1 MASTYSSR
9 LRLELI
15 GSGEQAGAWGNTTN
29 TNLGTLIEEAISGS
43 LSISIP
49 TDANYTLKAYNGV
62 SDEARQAV
70 LVISSAVS
78 LSTDRAVIAP
88 NAKKLYVIK
97 NNTTGGKAILLRT
110 TAISTVD
117 LSIPN
122 GATYT
127 VYCDGVSF
135 TQYGGTITHYNNQTG
150 DVFGVSNI
158 NANVGI
164 GLTPDTVVGSVTV
177 SNTGVTSF
185 NGSTGAVTATAK
197 TLTDILGYV
206 PIKPDGTTAPG
217 GTDAS
222 GNWPINAAT
231 ATKLASSTGNAP
243 SYATRAW
250 VNYNQKT
257 TASYTKTASAVQST
271 GSTVVSV
278 TNISGLTTRTGTYTQ
293 SSALKTGTYIQG
305 TKITGATYTQ
315 GSTPTTGT
323 YTQSGTLTTVVL
335 VTALPSALSI
345 GQLIRVTIGSTPYLV
360 RVSTYTDTTHFTY
373 IADSS
378 ATVTTPTA
386 ISVETAGTLVTVTSL
401 SHGVNT
407 GTNNVTVTGGTAVS
421 GAVTVLTTATNTF
434 TYTAGTSLLTSGTM
448 DVTKPSTTVTVT
460 STAHGLSAGTTS
472 IYVPTISSGVLGA
485 YTATYVDAN
494 TFTYVAGTSLLTA
507 YNTPGTLSFA
517 TAGTTVTVTSTAHG
531 LIVGESVYMSIT
543 SGASVSGNYVI
554 TAVPDANTFTY
565 TESTSRLIY
574 AIPGSIS
581 FVNDGFS
588 AGQMV
593 TMNYPSGT
601 TTYVSFVIQTITGLD
616 SFTVAY
622 TAGAH
627 SVAVTL
633 HFLAMRGKGNVAYVS
648 DGANASTL
656 GYSYVNFRA
665 PMLTENYCLS
675 AAGSEASTYVNLST
689 TTPENYGA
697 SASHNTSNIPTT
709 MYTPIRTINAAG
721 TGVDAEYT
729 YVSITQ

>member
-1 MASTYSSR
+1 MASTYSDN

-15 GSGEQAGAWGNTTN
+15 GSGEQSGAWGNTTN
-29 TNLGTLIEEAISGS
+29 KNLGTLIEEAISGVKAG
-43 LSISIP
+43 LAGTIVIP

-70 LVISSAVS
+70 LEITSTVS
-78 LSTDRAVIAP
+78 LSADRAVIAP
-88 NAKKLYVIK
+88 AKEKLYVIK
-97 NNTTGGKAILLRT
+97 NSTTGGKAVLLRT
-110 TAISTVD
+110 TAVSTVD
-117 LSIPN
+117 LFIPN

-243 SYATRAW
+243 SYAIRAW
-250 VNYNQKT
+250 VNCNQNT
-257 TASYTKTASAVQST
+257 NDDLSMTWSRVSSA
-271 GSTVVSV
+271 TVTV
-278 TNISGLTTRTGTYTQ
+278 TVSGLTTKTGTYTQ
-293 SSALKTGTYIQG
+293 SSVLKTGTYIQG

-315 GSTPTTGT
+315 GSTPIIGT

-335 VTALPSALSI
+335 GTALPSALSI

-378 ATVTTPTA
+378 ATVITPTA
-386 ISVETAGTLVTVTSL
+386 ISVETAGTLVTVTSS

-407 GTNNVTVTGGTAVS
+407 GTNNVTVTGGTTIS
-421 GAVTVLTTATNTF
+421 GAVNVLTTATNTF

-460 STAHGLSAGTTS
+460 STAHGLSVGTTS
-472 IYVPTISSGVLGA
+472 IYVPTISPGVLGA

-494 TFTYVAGTSLLTA
+494 TFTYTAGTSLLTA

-565 TESTSRLIY
+565 TEGTSRLVY
-574 AIPGSIS
+574 TTPGSIS
-581 FVNDGFS
+581 FVNNGFSVGQYVYIDFAATLTDGFFTIT
-588 AGQMV
+588 AV
-593 TMNYPSGT
+593 TAFNIFT
-601 TTYVSFVIQTITGLD
+601 FTYVSSGTNSGSGFIKRLIIR
-616 SFTVAY
+616 A
-622 TAGAH
+622 
-627 SVAVTL
+627 
-633 HFLAMRGKGNVAYVS
+633 KGNVAFVS
-648 DGANASTL
+648 DGGT
-656 GYSYVNFRA
+656 GFPVVNFRS
-665 PMLTENYCLS
+665 PMFSADYCVTATSSTAQIYVNEATTPTTYYVALRTTTS
-675 AAGSEASTYVNLST
+675 AGVATNSTY
-689 TTPENYGA
+689 
-697 SASHNTSNIPTT
+697 
-709 MYTPIRTINAAG
+709 
-721 TGVDAEYT
+721 T
-729 YVSITQ
+729 YISITQ

>member
-1 MASTYSSR
+1 MASTYSDN

-15 GSGEQAGAWGNTTN
+15 GSGEQSGAWGNTTN
-29 TNLGTLIEEAISGS
+29 KNLGTLIEEAISGVKAG
-43 LSISIP
+43 LAGTIVIP

-70 LVISSAVS
+70 LEITSTVS
-78 LSTDRAVIAP
+78 LSADRAVIAP
-88 NAKKLYVIK
+88 AKEKLYVIK
-97 NNTTGGKAILLRT
+97 NSTTGGKAVLLRT
-110 TAISTVD
+110 TAVSTVD
-117 LSIPN
+117 LFIPN

-185 NGSTGAVTATAK
+185 NGDTGAVVATD
-197 TLTDILGYV
+197 TTITDILGYV
-206 PIKPDGTTAPG
+206 PPKPDGTGATAG
-217 GTDAS
+217 S
-222 GNWPINAAT
+222 NWNINAAT

-250 VNYNQKT
+250 VNCNQNT
-257 TASYTKTASAVQST
+257 NDDLSMTWSRVSSA
-271 GSTVVSV
+271 TVTV
-278 TNISGLTTRTGTYTQ
+278 TVSGLTTKTGTYTQ

-315 GSTPTTGT
+315 GSTPITGT

-335 VTALPSALSI
+335 GTALPSALSI

-360 RVSTYTDTTHFTY
+360 RVSTYTDTTHFTD

-386 ISVETAGTLVTVTSL
+386 ISVETAGTLVTVTSS

-421 GAVTVLTTATNTF
+421 GAVNVLTTATNTF

-460 STAHGLSAGTTS
+460 STAHGLSVGTTS
-472 IYVPTISSGVLGA
+472 IYVPTISPGVLGA
-485 YTATYVDAN
+485 YTATYIDAN
-494 TFTYVAGTSLLTA
+494 TFTYTAGTSLLTA

-565 TESTSRLIY
+565 TEGTSRLVY
-574 AIPGSIS
+574 TTPGSIS
-581 FVNDGFS
+581 FVNNGFSVGQYVYIDFAATLTDGFFTIT
-588 AGQMV
+588 AV
-593 TMNYPSGT
+593 TAFNIFT
-601 TTYVSFVIQTITGLD
+601 FTYVSSGTNSGSGFIKRLIIR
-616 SFTVAY
+616 A
-622 TAGAH
+622 
-627 SVAVTL
+627 
-633 HFLAMRGKGNVAYVS
+633 KGNVAFVS
-648 DGANASTL
+648 DGGT
-656 GYSYVNFRA
+656 GFPVVNFRS
-665 PMLTENYCLS
+665 PMFSADYCVTATSSTAQIYVNEATTPTTYYVALRTTTS
-675 AAGSEASTYVNLST
+675 AGVATNSTY
-689 TTPENYGA
+689 
-697 SASHNTSNIPTT
+697 
-709 MYTPIRTINAAG
+709 
-721 TGVDAEYT
+721 T
-729 YVSITQ
+729 YISITQ

>member
-1 MASTYSSR
+1 MASTYSDN

-15 GSGEQAGAWGNTTN
+15 GSGEQSGAWGNTTN
-29 TNLGTLIEEAISGS
+29 KNLGTLIEEAISGVKS
-43 LSISIP
+43 GAAGTIVIP

-70 LVISSAVS
+70 LEITSTVS
-78 LSTDRAVIAP
+78 LSANRAVIAP
-88 NAKKLYVIK
+88 AKEKLYVIK
-97 NNTTGGKAILLRT
+97 NSTTGGKAILLRT

-150 DVFGVSNI
+150 DVFGVSTI
-158 NANVGI
+158 NADVGI

-217 GTDAS
+217 GVDAS

-231 ATKLASSTGNAP
+231 ATKLASSLGTAP

-250 VNYNQKT
+250 VNYNQKVQVLT
-257 TASYTKTASAVQST
+257 NTATFNQAAL
-271 GSTVVSV
+271 STVVNV
-278 TNISGLTTRTGTYTQ
+278 TGIGGLTTKTGTYTQ
-293 SSALKTGTYIQG
+293 SSTLKSGTYIQG
-305 TKITGATYTQ
+305 TKLTGATYTQ
-315 GSTPTTGT
+315 GSTPITGT
-323 YTQSGTLTTVVL
+323 YTQSGTSATVIL
-335 VTALPSALSI
+335 GTALPSALSI
-345 GQLIRVTIGSTPYLV
+345 GQLIRVTIGSTPHLV

-373 IADSS
+373 VADSS

-386 ISVETAGTLVTVTSL
+386 ISVETAGTLVTVTYS

-407 GTNNVTVTGGTAVS
+407 GTNNITVTGGTAVS
-421 GAVTVLTTATNTF
+421 GAVNVLTTATNTF
-434 TYTAGTSLLTSGTM
+434 TYTAGTLLLTSGTM

-460 STAHGLSAGTTS
+460 STAHGLSVGTTS
-472 IYVPTISSGVLGA
+472 IYVPTISPGVLGA

-494 TFTYVAGTSLLTA
+494 TFTYVAGTSLLTT

-531 LIVGESVYMSIT
+531 LIVGESVYMNVT
-543 SGASVSGNYVI
+543 SGGVSSTTY
-554 TAVPDANTFTY
+554 TLLTVPDADHFTFSVGS
-565 TESTSRLIY
+565 STLIY
-574 AIPGSIS
+574 ATPGNLD
-581 FVNDGFS
+581 FVNNGFS
-588 AGQMV
+588 VGQV
-593 TMNYPSGT
+593 VSAPYPST
-601 TTYVSFVIQTITGLD
+601 TTTSFIIQTITGKD
-616 SFTVAY
+616 SLTLAY

-627 SVAVTL
+627 SKTTYLIKSTV
-633 HFLAMRGKGNVAYVS
+633 RGSGNISSIA
-648 DGANASTL
+648 DGGT
-656 GYSYVNFRA
+656 GIGFVNLRA
-665 PMLTENYCLS
+665 PMQDVNYNVS
-675 AAGSEASTYVNLST
+675 ATSNAANAVYVNT
-689 TTPENYGA
+689 GTFVYGA
-697 SASHNTSNIPTT
+697 GGVSSTFVPTVKCVGIQT
-709 MYTPIRTINAAG
+709 T
-721 TGVDAEYT
+721 VDTEYT

>member
-1 MASTYSSR
+1 MASTYSGN

-43 LSISIP
+43 LSINIP

-70 LVISSAVS
+70 LVISSAVPF
-78 LSTDRAVIAP
+78 STDRAVIAP
-88 NAKKLYVIK
+88 NAKKLYVVK

-150 DVFGVSNI
+150 DVFGVSTI
-158 NANVGI
+158 NADVGI

-217 GTDAS
+217 GVDAS

-231 ATKLASSTGNAP
+231 ATKLASSLGTAP

-250 VNYNQKT
+250 VNCNQTSNTADLSMTWSQVAPAT
-257 TASYTKTASAVQST
+257 TV
-271 GSTVVSV
+271 TVTV
-278 TNISGLTTRTGTYTQ
+278 TGLTTKTGTYTQ

-305 TKITGATYTQ
+305 TKLTGATYTQ
-315 GSTPTTGT
+315 GSTPITGT
-323 YTQSGTLTTVVL
+323 YTQSGTSATVVL
-335 VTALPSALSI
+335 GTALPSALSI

-373 IADSS
+373 VADSS

-386 ISVETAGTLVTVTSL
+386 ISVETAGTLVTVTYS

-421 GAVTVLTTATNTF
+421 GAINVLTTTTNTF

-460 STAHGLSAGTTS
+460 STAHGLSVGTTS
-472 IYVPTISSGVLGA
+472 IYVPTISPGVLGA

-494 TFTYVAGTSLLTA
+494 TFTYVAGTSLLTT

-517 TAGTTVTVTSTAHG
+517 TAGTTVTVSSTAHG
-531 LIVGESVYMSIT
+531 LIVGESVYMTIT
-543 SGASVSGNYVI
+543 SGGSSSGNYVV

-565 TESTSRLIY
+565 TEGTSRLIY
-574 AIPGSIS
+574 ATPGNIS

-588 AGQMV
+588 VGQ
-593 TMNYPSGT
+593 
-601 TTYVSFVIQTITGLD
+601 YVYLDFTATLTDAFFTIT
-616 SFTVAY
+616 
-622 TAGAH
+622 
-627 SVAVTL
+627 AVTAPNVFTFTYGSSATRSGSGL
-633 HFLAMRGKGNVAYVS
+633 IKRLATRAKGNVAFVS
-648 DGANASTL
+648 DGGTGFPA
-656 GYSYVNFRA
+656 VNFRA
-665 PMLTENYCLS
+665 PMSSADYCVTATCS
-675 AAGSEASTYVNLST
+675 NAQIYVNSGTPPTVYYVALRT
-689 TTPENYGA
+689 TD
-697 SASHNTSNIPTT
+697 S
-709 MYTPIRTINAAG
+709 AG
-721 TGVDAEYT
+721 TAVNSIYT